1 VDQFF
6 QQLVNG
12 LTLGSLYALIAVG
25 YTVVYGIVQ
34 LINFAHGEV
43 FMIGAFGA
51 LTTYLLFFNGH
62 TSVWILPVMIIGAMI
77 ASVGTA
83 VLMERVA
90 YRPLRNAPRLAP
102 LITAIGISVFLQE
115 FIRLFY
121 ERPGWTVVVFAG
133 LAIAVGYVVGARQAK
148 VNLNHPVSK
157 WNDRAPLL
165 GGAVGAVAV
174 WIVVRLINPD
184 VSALYVVAAVVGGA
198 VVGTAVGVLAGRAA
212 KKGARVEVSVQ
223 AVAATAV
230 ASALTAE
237 LGWII
242 FKELINKVEWP
253 SAKQR
258 IPFPQLDVVTGS
270 ALQVGGVTIQRSAIF
285 TVAALAVCAVVLWF
299 FINRTRLGR
308 GMQAVS
314 QDPDTARLMG
324 INVDRIIVVAFALGA
339 VLAAI
344 AGVSQGLQNNNI
356 DFRMGFLAGLKA
368 FTAAVL
374 GGIGNVYGAVV
385 GGLVLGVVEAMA
397 TQYIPGQFGGS
408 TWKDVWAFVILILV
422 LVFRPQGLL
431 GARVVDRA

>member
-1 VDQFF
+1 VDQFL

-62 TSVWILPVMIIGAMI
+62 TSIWILPVMIIGAMI

-121 ERPGWTVVVFAG
+121 EQPGWTVVVFAG
-133 LAIAVGYVVGARQAK
+133 LAIAVGYVVGGRQAK
-148 VNLNHPVSK
+148 VHLNNPITK
-157 WNDRAPLL
+157 WYDRAPLL
-165 GGAVGAVAV
+165 GAAGGSVAL
-174 WIVVRLINPD
+174 WIVVRLINTD
-184 VSALYVVAAVVGGA
+184 VSALYVVAAIVGGA
-198 VVGTAVGVLAGRAA
+198 IIGTAVGVLAGLAT
-212 KKGARVEVSVQ
+212 KKSARVQINLQ
-223 AVAATAV
+223 AVAATA
-230 ASALTAE
+230 AATALAAE
-237 LGWII
+237 IGWII
-242 FKELINKVEWP
+242 FKLLINKVEWP

-258 IPFPQLDVVTGS
+258 IPFPQLDVVTGT